1 MNGVGRTK
9 QKQLIFEWNGS
20 EGNIA
25 NRKHRTEHHEDSAL
39 RKKD

>member
-9 QKQLIFEWNGS
+9 QKLLIFRWNGS
-20 EGNIA
+20 EGNNE
-25 NRKHRTEHHEDSAL
+25 NRKQGTEFHEDSAL